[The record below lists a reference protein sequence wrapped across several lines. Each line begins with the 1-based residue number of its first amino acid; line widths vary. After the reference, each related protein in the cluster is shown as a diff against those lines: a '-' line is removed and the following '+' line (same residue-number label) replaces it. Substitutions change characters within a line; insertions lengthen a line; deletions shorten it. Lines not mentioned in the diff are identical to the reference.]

1 MTSSPGTPAPARSFV
16 ERLLRPVAE
25 VRAGEGAVVLLMA
38 LNLFLVLS
46 AYYMLKTV
54 REALILTE
62 VSAAV
67 KTYASAGQALLLLV
81 LVPAFGAFASR
92 VNRLKLLTWV
102 TVFFVANI
110 LVFFLLGRTGA
121 HLGVVFFIWVG
132 IFNVMA
138 ISQFWAFANDI
149 YTPEQG
155 KRLLAVVG
163 VGSSLGAWVGS
174 EYASRFGR
182 VVGPYNLMLIA
193 AGVLLLCVAVTRI
206 VNARQIRQ
214 TTAAKAAE
222 AEQPLGKEGGFELIR
237 KDRYLMLI
245 AALIVVLNVVNTT
258 GEYLLSSKAQQEAG
272 ARFGTDE
279 ASRGDRQKFMSGFY
293 GDFFGWVNLLGFLA
307 QIFAVS
313 RVIKVLGVG
322 GALFV
327 HPVIALL
334 GYTSMIWA
342 PSLAPGAQPQDR
354 RQRHRLLAQQHGETG
369 ALAPHESGGQVQGQA
384 SGGLLLLARGRR
396 ALGRGRLRGRKP
408 DLRGARLC
416 RRQRGLRPRLALHRV
431 EAREREQAP
440 HGGRHGG
447 LGTHPAGWK

>member
-1 MTSSPGTPAPARSFV
+1 MTSAPETPAPARSLL

-62 VSAAV
+62 ASAAV

-121 HLGVVFFIWVG
+121 HLGVLFFIWVG

-182 VVGPYNLMLIA
+182 MVGPYNLMLVA
-193 AGVLLLCVAVTRI
+193 AGVLLLCVVVTRI
-206 VNARQIRQ
+206 VNARQIRE
-214 TTAAKAAE
+214 TSAAKAAE
-222 AEQPLGKEGGFELIR
+222 AAQPLGKEGGFELIR

-342 PSLAPGAQPQDR
+342 PSLALVRNLKIADNATDYSLNNTVKQALWLPTSREAKYKAKQAVDSFFWRAGDVLSAVVVFV
-354 RQRHRLLAQQHGETG
+354 GE
-369 ALAPHESGGQVQGQA
+369 
-384 SGGLLLLARGRR
+384 
-396 ALGRGRLRGRKP
+396 
-408 DLRGARLC
+408 
-416 RRQRGLRPRLALHRV
+416 RLAFAV
-431 EAREREQAP
+431 PAFAAVNV
-440 HGGRHGG
+440 G
-447 LGTHPAGWK
+447 LALVWFFIVSQLGSENKRRMASASAD